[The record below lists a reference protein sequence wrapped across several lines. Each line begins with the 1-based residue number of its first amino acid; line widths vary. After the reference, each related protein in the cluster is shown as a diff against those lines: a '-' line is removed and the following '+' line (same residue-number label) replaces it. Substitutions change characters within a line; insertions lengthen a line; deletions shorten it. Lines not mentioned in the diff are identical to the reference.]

1 MRGAEIV
8 RRLLRSMSPKAGG
21 EDAVAFSTSQLLPIE
36 NEWLRDVSTRLR
48 ARQTP
53 WEGFQRADLVKANEL
68 PMLRAAERAGQQG
81 QMETVVQKGPEYARL
96 YIQLLGKLSRPDTI
110 QSVLLLVDDLMQAAP
125 EHVEWFVEAEPYAA
139 LVHALEVNDV
149 FVSLKAAQFLTLCIC
164 KQTQQASSYGAP
176 PADVVEK
183 LVKHIKRTLANAT
196 ATELADD
203 GANGNVAPILLC
215 MVGELMRSAHVREM
229 IWHRDTKANMSQ
241 RASDTLIAQLVGV
254 LRMSM
259 ASNTASSRAS
269 GNTGVPQ
276 LHYLALFALWE
287 LTFLEEAAQGLELHF
302 GVASVLVHVAQKA
315 LKNKVVRLVVSIWRN
330 MLDASEEENAMR
342 LLGAKVLPLCD
353 TLQERRYPDGELQE
367 DLAYVQRVLSQRL
380 EQMSSYEQYKSELYS
395 GHMSFDNPAHSL
407 EDFWKENAEKLT
419 EQNNTDLKQLVSL
432 LTSESSDSTTLA
444 AACSDMGKF
453 VQHMEGG
460 RRRVDALGAK
470 LAIMNLVEHADDNVK
485 YYALQTLALLVSTSW
500 R

>member
-1 MRGAEIV
+1 
-8 RRLLRSMSPKAGG
+8 
-21 EDAVAFSTSQLLPIE
+21 
-36 NEWLRDVSTRLR
+36 
-48 ARQTP
+48 
-53 WEGFQRADLVKANEL
+53 
-68 PMLRAAERAGQQG
+68 
-81 QMETVVQKGPEYARL
+81 
-96 YIQLLGKLSRPDTI
+96 
-110 QSVLLLVDDLMQAAP
+110 
-125 EHVEWFVEAEPYAA
+125 
-139 LVHALEVNDV
+139 
-149 FVSLKAAQFLTLCIC
+149 
-164 KQTQQASSYGAP
+164 
-176 PADVVEK
+176 
-183 LVKHIKRTLANAT
+183 
-196 ATELADD
+196 
-203 GANGNVAPILLC
+203 
-215 MVGELMRSAHVREM
+215 
-229 IWHRDTKANMSQ
+229 
-241 RASDTLIAQLVGV
+241 
-254 LRMSM
+254 
-259 ASNTASSRAS
+259 
-269 GNTGVPQ
+269 
-276 LHYLALFALWE
+276 
-287 LTFLEEAAQGLELHF
+287 
-302 GVASVLVHVAQKA
+302 
-315 LKNKVVRLVVSIWRN
+315 

-353 TLQERRYPDGELQE
+353 TLHERRYPDGELQE

-485 YYALQTLALLVSTSW
+485 YYALQTLAMLVSTSW